1 MMESGLRRKQT
12 YEEII
17 DYIENDLDKIQYPN
31 RAAKYLRNTF
41 QLSQLDGMGQALL
54 EQQEANEM
62 AERVKD
68 YQLKELADTNETSKR
83 IEDAKGKSPQPITQ
97 GPEPASSS
105 GSRPGGSIPGL
116 GSVVG
121 GVARGMARGVGGV
134 VGAMGSVADFMTGTT
149 WEEDAEQHENEQI
162 SNRIEQQSNRK
173 QREKRYMRDVHD
185 HLDEVRQ
192 QQEHDLPVIPPM
204 PFKSQA
210 SSSSYGS
217 APSSPAPTQFYIGD
231 SAPATPAP
239 TIKSSPPVSI
249 RSSSKSSVEGRFGA
263 RSSSS
268 QPRARTE
275 GEVIADRRRKKFGY

>member
-1 MMESGLRRKQT
+1 MAKVAMMESGLRRKQT

-17 DYIENDLDKIQYPN
+17 DYIENDPDKIQYPN

-41 QLSQLDGMGQALL
+41 QLNQLDGMGQALL

-68 YQLKELADTNETSKR
+68 YQLKELADQNETSKR

-105 GSRPGGSIPGL
+105 GSRPGGGVPGL
-116 GSVVG
+116 GSVLG

-173 QREKRYMRDVHD
+173 QREKKYTRDVHD
-185 HLDEVRQ
+185 H
-192 QQEHDLPVIPPM
+192 
-204 PFKSQA
+204 
-210 SSSSYGS
+210 
-217 APSSPAPTQFYIGD
+217 
-231 SAPATPAP
+231 
-239 TIKSSPPVSI
+239 
-249 RSSSKSSVEGRFGA
+249 
-263 RSSSS
+263 
-268 QPRARTE
+268 
-275 GEVIADRRRKKFGY
+275 

>member
-1 MMESGLRRKQT
+1 
-12 YEEII
+12 
-17 DYIENDLDKIQYPN
+17 
-31 RAAKYLRNTF
+31 
-41 QLSQLDGMGQALL
+41 
-54 EQQEANEM
+54 M
-62 AERVKD
+62 AERIENH
-68 YQLKELADTNETSKR
+68 QLQELSNKNETSKR
-83 IEDAKGKSPQPITQ
+83 VEDAKGKSPQPITQ
-97 GPEPASSS
+97 GPEPTSSS

-134 VGAMGSVADFMTGTT
+134 VGAMGSVADLMTGTT

-173 QREKRYMRDVHD
+173 QREKRYMLDVHE

-204 PFKSQA
+204 PFKSAA

-217 APSSPAPTQFYIGD
+217 APSSPAPTQFHIGD

-239 TIKSSPPVSI
+239 TIKSSPLSVRSSPNAVQSSPQVVQSSPEAI
-249 RSSSKSSVEGRFGA
+249 RSSSSVEGPFGA
-263 RSSSS
+263 RSSSQS
-268 QPRARTE
+268 RARTE
-275 GEVIADRRRKKFGY
+275 GEIRTERITKRLGLGI